1 LPIQKNSVEY
11 IRTVLDSHIGER
23 ITVKANE
30 GRKRISITEG
40 VLERTYPSF
49 FTVRVDDEYGRTATW
64 SYVDV
69 LTDSVEI
76 KFGDDAQDV
85 PADN

>member
-1 LPIQKNSVEY
+1 MQKNSVEY

-40 VLERTYPSF
+40 VLERTYPSI

>member
-1 LPIQKNSVEY
+1 MPIQKNSVEY

-40 VLERTYPSF
+40 VLERTYPSI
-49 FTVRVDDEYGRTATW
+49 FTVRIDDEYGRTATW

>member
-1 LPIQKNSVEY
+1 MPIQKNSVEY

-40 VLERTYPSF
+40 VLERTYPSI

>member
-1 LPIQKNSVEY
+1 MPIQKNSVEY

-40 VLERTYPSF
+40 VLERTYPSI
-49 FTVRVDDEYGRTATW
+49 FTVREDDEYGRTATW

>member
-40 VLERTYPSF
+40 VLERTYPSI